1 MILQASEDKG
11 QSLNLIEDIERQ
23 DQRLNW
29 EASEADLGGEKMED
43 GEKLLEIKATKI
55 EERKMEKNESL
66 AVSPSSSWL
75 KSLMTVVERQRRQ
88 AFASPSPLPEAE
100 PTEELLVEEPKKGP
114 RWQSIWKFHVLIVMD
129 VMIVV

>member
-75 KSLMTVVERQRRQ
+75 KSLMSVVERQRRQ
-88 AFASPSPLPEAE
+88 AFASPSSPLPEAE

-114 RWQSIWKFHVLIVMD
+114 R
-129 VMIVV
+129 

>member
-1 MILQASEDKG
+1 MILQASEDEG
-11 QSLNLIEDIERQ
+11 DSLNLIKGSGRQ

-29 EASEADLGGEKMED
+29 DAGEADLGGEKMEE
-43 GEKLLEIKATKI
+43 GEKVLEIKATKI

-75 KSLMTVVERQRRQ
+75 KSLMSVVERQRRQ
-88 AFASPSPLPEAE
+88 ALPSPSPLPEAE

-114 RWQSIWKFHVLIVMD
+114 R
-129 VMIVV
+129 